1 MDFSALSFTDP
12 PCLPM
17 CLQAQGSCPKNM
29 TTEEY
34 AAHTLSPVVLHELRE
49 AVHNSKWLQWSHLDQ
64 VRSRGRGQG
73 AGLFVWRSVGGR
85 RAGERVRDGGERER
99 ERGRAP
105 GRGVAAEG
113 VLVTRGAAL
122 DGGASAGG
130 CCSRE

>member
-1 MDFSALSFTDP
+1 
-12 PCLPM
+12 M

-73 AGLFVWRSVGGR
+73 AGLIVWRSVGGR
-85 RAGERVRDGGERER
+85 RAGERVRDGGERELR
-99 ERGRAP
+99 RGRGGAA
-105 GRGVAAEG
+105 GGVF
-113 VLVTRGAAL
+113 VTRGAAL
-122 DGGASAGG
+122 VGGALAGRARG
-130 CCSRE
+130 LLQEGLMGVFVQRN